1 MDAEIAQSNQ
11 RNFRRM
17 VLSAKASYGALSLMV
32 AICDNPRYR
41 DELIE
46 SYEAELA
53 AEGVDCLRVTID
65 RDEPSLKQSLMGL
78 VNDDGSLDDRRCIV
92 TALGGDQLLNV
103 RLKVDKS
110 AQERFA
116 YSLQWTRES
125 LREFKAPIVIWVNSS
140 MATMISSQAKDF
152 WSWRTGPFEFERAI
166 EYQPIDRPQPF
177 ESPNYSDEPI
187 ADPAEI
193 EQQIKVLLADD
204 PESPL
209 LRSLYQSLGIAY
221 QERTEQGKAIDYAQE
236 QQLGIEALKKAI
248 ELQEPLGETLNLANS
263 LNSLAELYL
272 STGQYD
278 RALPLHES
286 ALKIRKLE
294 LGDRHPDTAMSLN
307 NLAALYAS
315 MGQYDRALPLHESA
329 LEIRKSELGDRHPDT
344 AMSLN
349 NLAALYS
356 STGQYDRALPLCESA
371 LEIRKSELGDRHPD
385 TANSLNNLAA
395 LYASV
400 GQYDR
405 ALPLYESALE
415 IRKSEL
421 GDRHPS
427 TAASLNNL
435 AGLYS
440 SMGQYDRSLPLYESA
455 LEIHKSELGDRHP
468 DTATSLNNLA
478 LLYSSIGQYDR
489 ALPLYES
496 ALEICKSELGDRH
509 PYTAVS
515 LNNLAYFYYKTR
527 HFEKAVTTI
536 SEAVKIL
543 QQALGNKHPNTILG
557 QENLALFQKK
567 LKETENLIE
576 N

>member
-17 VLSAKASYGALSLMV
+17 VLSAKASYGALSLIV

-78 VNDDGSLDDRRCIV
+78 VNGNGSLDDRRCIV

-103 RLKVDKS
+103 RLKVGKS

-166 EYQPIDRPQPF
+166 EYQPIDRPQPS
-177 ESPNYSDEPI
+177 ESRDYSDESI

-193 EQQIKVLLADD
+193 EQQIKILLADD

-221 QERTEQGKAIDYAQE
+221 QERTEQGKAIDYFQE
-236 QQLGIEALKKAI
+236 QQLGIEALEKAI

-263 LNSLAELYL
+263 LDRLAMLYESMGEYGRALPLYESALEIKRSELGDRHL
-272 STGQYD
+272 STAMSLDALAGLYEFIGQYD
-278 RALPLHES
+278 RALPLYEL
-286 ALKIRKLE
+286 ALEIYKSK
-294 LGDRHPDTAMSLN
+294 LGDRHPDTANCLN
-307 NLAALYAS
+307 NLAGLYSSMGQYNRALPLYESALEIKKSELGDRHPSTAIGLNNLAGLYKS
-315 MGQYDRALPLHESA
+315 MGQYDRALPLYESA
-329 LEIRKSELGDRHPDT
+329 LKIWKSELGDRHPDT

-349 NLAALYS
+349 NLAYLYFD
-356 STGQYDRALPLCESA
+356 TGRFS
-371 LEIRKSELGDRHPD
+371 
-385 TANSLNNLAA
+385 
-395 LYASV
+395 
-400 GQYDR
+400 
-405 ALPLYESALE
+405 
-415 IRKSEL
+415 
-421 GDRHPS
+421 
-427 TAASLNNL
+427 
-435 AGLYS
+435 
-440 SMGQYDRSLPLYESA
+440 
-455 LEIHKSELGDRHP
+455 
-468 DTATSLNNLA
+468 
-478 LLYSSIGQYDR
+478 
-489 ALPLYES
+489 
-496 ALEICKSELGDRH
+496 
-509 PYTAVS
+509 
-515 LNNLAYFYYKTR
+515 
-527 HFEKAVTTI
+527 KAVTMT

-543 QQALGNKHPNTILG
+543 QQALGNKHPNSILV
-557 QENLALFQKK
+557 QENLALFQKR
-567 LKETENLIE
+567 LKETENLTE